1 MGLAS
6 GLVILA
12 LILVA
17 IFADLIAPYPIAER
31 HLADRLTGPSL
42 QYLMGTDQIGRDVL
56 SRLIVGTRL
65 SLLVG
70 LAATVINAAVAL
82 LIGTTSGFLG
92 GKTDLVVQR
101 FVDAWMAFPGLLL
114 LLTIMSIV
122 GRGLWQIIII
132 LGVAGGIG
140 GSRIIRGA
148 VLAIKENPYFE
159 AARAIG
165 SPHTRT
171 LLRHLVP
178 NLLPPVIIIISV
190 SVGGNILAA
199 ASLSFLGFGIDS
211 STPDWGSMLSRE
223 GRQFMETAP
232 WLAVWP
238 GVLLTITIFSL
249 NMFGDALRDL
259 IDPRLRG
266 TMERQ

>member
-1 MGLAS
+1 M
-6 GLVILA
+6 
-12 LILVA
+12 
-17 IFADLIAPYPIAER
+17 
-31 HLADRLTGPSL
+31 
-42 QYLMGTDQIGRDVL
+42 L

-132 LGVAGGIG
+132 LGIAGGIG

-178 NLLPPVIIIISV
+178 NLLPPVIIIFSV

-223 GRQFMETAP
+223 GRQFMESAP

-266 TMERQ
+266 TTVRQ